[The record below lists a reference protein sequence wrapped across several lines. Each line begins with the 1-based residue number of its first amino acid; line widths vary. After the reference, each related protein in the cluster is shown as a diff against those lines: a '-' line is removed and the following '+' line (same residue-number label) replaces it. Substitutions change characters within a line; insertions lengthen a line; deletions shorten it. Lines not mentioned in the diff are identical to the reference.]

1 MASLTLSKN
10 LVNFLLFQL
19 AWVGFVVGAANDFI
33 VLGVVALLIMLL
45 WQLWPSRR
53 ADSDIGLIV
62 TSMLIGSVTGT
73 VWAATGLI
81 EFRSHWPLDWLA
93 PWWIVAMWA
102 SFGATLNHSLLWIQR
117 SPWLAAVLGAI
128 GGPASYA
135 AAARIG
141 AVTIEDFWL
150 TMALMSVAWFLALLV
165 LMRVAG
171 VCSAIKKE
179 RLADVW

>member
-1 MASLTLSKN
+1 MARFKLSNN
-10 LVNFLLFQL
+10 LINFILFQL
-19 AWVGFVVGAANDFI
+19 VWVGFVVGAANDFI
-33 VLGVVALLIMLL
+33 ILGVLALVIMLL

-53 ADSDIGLIV
+53 ANSDLGLIV
-62 TSMLIGSVTGT
+62 ASMLVGCVTGT
-73 VWAATGLI
+73 LWAASGLV
-81 EFRSHWPLDWLA
+81 EFHSHWPLDWLA
-93 PWWIVAMWA
+93 PWWIIAMWA

-141 AVTIEDFWL
+141 AVTIDDFWL
-150 TMALMSVAWFLALLV
+150 TMALMSVAWFVALLI

-171 VCSAIKKE
+171 VCSLEKKG